1 MKDVMLIS
9 SYMNPMLQ
17 HLHPH
22 SLPPFC
28 SLRSVFPDRANE
40 AQS

>member
-9 SYMNPMLQ
+9 SYMNPILQ
-17 HLHPH
+17 RLRPFSHR
-22 SLPPFC
+22 PFC
-28 SLRSVFPDRANE
+28 WLSSAFPGRANE

>member
-9 SYMNPMLQ
+9 SYMNPILQ
-17 HLHPH
+17 RLRPL
-22 SLPPFC
+22 SLQPFC
-28 SLRSVFPDRANE
+28 SLRSLFPGRANE